1 MTPTDRHTEALAHA
15 LDEFTA
21 CEHENGPEFYCI
33 WNERPLCKECARL
46 VAALRAALAS
56 PEAAPPAPA
65 DLVALTDA
73 LIAAANRRKGLPH
86 GVARVGAEYDE
97 AKAYEALLAYKL
109 PAAAPRVPSLDVE
122 GLIRT
127 CVPGGQ
133 SCDPQ
138 GVADAIREWFAA
150 PRVPERDTACLCCSD
165 GCQDGCRCKPA
176 APPTPPQEDDDTEPC
191 ESCENCEKPIV
202 GRVVRALDD
211 VPLCETCADGLSQ
224 EPTR

>member
-1 MTPTDRHTEALAHA
+1 MTDRDALA
-15 LDEFTA
+15 LLRELTA
-21 CEHENGPEFYCI
+21 MVRAECPSLL
-33 WNERPLCKECARL
+33 NEDSGGDARL
-46 VAALRAALAS
+46 SLAIDDALS
-56 PEAAPPAPA
+56 TPPPA

-86 GVARVGAEYDE
+86 GAARVGAEYDE

-150 PRVPERDTACLCCSD
+150 PRVPERDTACLCCSA

-176 APPTPPQEDDDTEPC
+176 APPPPPQVKKRAPAPWDPPSIANEEYDDP
-191 ESCENCEKPIV
+191 P
-202 GRVVRALDD
+202 
-211 VPLCETCADGLSQ
+211 PL
-224 EPTR
+224 R